1 MAEDAEILPAR
12 GAQPAGGRSIRAQAS
27 QGSQHCPALPCPAL
41 RAVPERCM
49 SRGGRL
55 SRRGILQ
62 ELREED
68 TKGLS
73 FMNIFYLQH
82 TRTGLFPR
90 YLDGSKNKGINKQK
104 MAFFFFL
111 LS

>member
-1 MAEDAEILPAR
+1 MLKSC
-12 GAQPAGGRSIRAQAS
+12 QPEGLSLL
-27 QGSQHCPALPCPAL
+27 GSAPSGHRQVRVPSTALPCPVLPL

>member
-1 MAEDAEILPAR
+1 MLKSCQPEGLSLLG
-12 GAQPAGGRSIRAQAS
+12 GAPSGHRQVRVPST
-27 QGSQHCPALPCPAL
+27 ALPCPVLPL

-49 SRGGRL
+49 SRGARL

-90 YLDGSKNKGINKQK
+90 YLGGSKNKGINKQK